1 MSQSHAGAGGHVLRA
16 IASHTVTLT
25 SSLGDIGSDPP
36 L

>member
-1 MSQSHAGAGGHVLRA
+1 VLRA